1 MPRQTVEVSYSI
13 QARHNPPALSV
24 MASVGVDGG
33 WPETADIRC
42 TAPDENAFAGP
53 WLKGRGAVRFGEL
66 IQELQATLQ
75 ERKQVIALARE
86 GRPGPYVFG
95 KAVWRT
101 VDSLGGLEQF

>member
-1 MPRQTVEVSYSI
+1 LIIVI
-13 QARHNPPALSV
+13 ALN
-24 MASVGVDGG
+24 GRR
-33 WPETADIRC
+33 PETADIRC
-42 TAPDENAFAGP
+42 TASDENAFAGP
-53 WLKGRGAVRFGEL
+53 WLKGRGAVPLGEV